1 MNNKSFREEA
11 HKMVDWM
18 ADYLENIEQYPVKSN
33 VSPREIYNQI
43 GNTPPQLGE
52 SMKNI
57 FADFDKKIMPGI
69 THWQHPNFHAYFS
82 GNSSYPS
89 VLAEMLT
96 ATIGAQ
102 CMIWDTS
109 PAAAELEE
117 KVMEWLQQMLG
128 LPLDWTGCI
137 QDTASTATL
146 SAILSAREKFTNY
159 NINKQGFTAQQK
171 FRVYCSR
178 ETHSSIDKAV
188 KIAGIGVENLIKI
201 DVDDSMAMLPYELEK
216 SILKDIEDGI
226 KPICVIATLGTTGT
240 TAIDPINNIAAICS
254 KYNIWL
260 HIDAAFA
267 GTALVLPEY
276 RWMIEGMENADSFVF
291 NPHKWMFTN
300 FDCSAY
306 FVKDK
311 SSLTRTFEILPEY
324 LKTKVDE
331 QVNNYRDWGIPL
343 GRRFRALKLWFVIRS
358 YGVEGIKQ
366 RIKEHIEMAQALG
379 KQMDKHSDF
388 EQLVPLNFNMLC
400 FRYHPKGINDEN
412 KLNTLNEQLI
422 NALNDSGKV
431 YMTHTKVNG
440 KYTLR
445 MLVGQTYI
453 QQRHVDM
460 AWNLIQE
467 TAKNIY
473 DET

>member
-1 MNNKSFREEA
+1 
-11 HKMVDWM
+11 
-18 ADYLENIEQYPVKSN
+18 NIEQYPVKSN
-33 VSPREIYNQI
+33 VSPREIYDQI
-43 GNTPPQLGE
+43 DDTPPQLGE
-52 SMKNI
+52 SMHDI
-57 FADFDKKIMPGI
+57 FSDFDKKIMPGI

-128 LPLDWTGCI
+128 LPHNWTGCI

-159 NINKQGFTAQQK
+159 NINKQGFTTQPK
-171 FRVYCSR
+171 FRVYCSQ

-188 KIAGIGVENLIKI
+188 KISGIGIENLIKI
-201 DVDDSMAMLPYELEK
+201 DVDDSMAMMPDELEK
-216 SILKDIEDGI
+216 SILNDINDGV

-240 TAIDPINNIAAICS
+240 TAIDPINDIAAICA

-276 RWMIEGMENADSFVF
+276 RWMIKGMESADSFVF

-306 FVKDK
+306 YVKNKDE
-311 SSLTRTFEILPEY
+311 LTRTFEILPEY
-324 LKTKVDE
+324 LKTKVDQ

-358 YGVEGIKQ
+358 YGVEGVKQ
-366 RIKEHIEMAQALG
+366 RVKEHIEMAQSLG
-379 KQMDKHSDF
+379 EQMDNHLDF
-388 EQLVPLNFNMLC
+388 EQLAPLNFNMLC
-400 FRYHPKGINDEN
+400 FRYHPEN
-412 KLNTLNEQLI
+412 CNNEEKLNTINEKLI
-422 NALNDSGKV
+422 NTLNDSGKV
-431 YMTHTKVNG
+431 YMTHTKIKG
-440 KYTLR
+440 KYTIR
-445 MLVGQTYI
+445 MVIGQTYV
-453 QQRHVDM
+453 QQHHVDM
-460 AWNLIQE
+460 AWNIIQK

-473 DET
+473 NET